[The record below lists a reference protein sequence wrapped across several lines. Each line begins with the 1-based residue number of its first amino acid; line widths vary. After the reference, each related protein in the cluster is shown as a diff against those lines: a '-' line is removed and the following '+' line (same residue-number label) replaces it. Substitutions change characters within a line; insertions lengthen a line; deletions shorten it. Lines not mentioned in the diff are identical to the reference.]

1 MISFKISRPKTQDQK
16 LKTKIGDQTMMQR
29 IAREENQ
36 STGRRPAFSTAE
48 AIAMSRSVR
57 NDVTLRVETFR
68 YQARLHSVEYL
79 ARNDTA
85 TQAARVARGNAE
97 EEARTQDMLGRCT
110 GTRRDQDCAA
120 QFAIRRHLIESIIRQ
135 ESRGQRL
142 CRTIHSNTQG
152 AIALAH
158 TIRQCRRTA
167 RRVAGIHRSFQQPL
181 DHRSGATETH

>member
-1 MISFKISRPKTQDQK
+1 
-16 LKTKIGDQTMMQR
+16 MQR
-29 IAREENQ
+29 ITREENQ

-97 EEARTQDMLGRCT
+97 EEARTQNMLGRCT

-120 QFAIRRHLIESIIRQ
+120 QFAIRRHSIESIIRQ

-181 DHRSGATETH
+181 DHRSGATETHK

>member
-1 MISFKISRPKTQDQK
+1 
-16 LKTKIGDQTMMQR
+16 
-29 IAREENQ
+29 
-36 STGRRPAFSTAE
+36 
-48 AIAMSRSVR
+48 MSRSVR

-120 QFAIRRHLIESIIRQ
+120 QFAIRR
-135 ESRGQRL
+135 RGTRWIMA
-142 CRTIHSNTQG
+142 RK
-152 AIALAH
+152 
-158 TIRQCRRTA
+158 QCA
-167 RRVAGIHRSFQQPL
+167 RSDAMSVITWSARA
-181 DHRSGATETH
+181 